1 MLGALLK
8 VGFNLRVGLKH
19 DFARVAV
26 DNDFIAILQFFG
38 DIQATHHGG
47 NAHGAEHDGSVS
59 SQTAGL
65 RDERNHLATRHR
77 GHLAW
82 REFVR
87 HNNCWFTQPFKPV
100 FFLAHEQA

>member
-1 MLGALLK
+1 MLEHILHLGWKFNVAVQLNAHAISGDGFKRIRLLQFQTHARALLGALLK

-47 NAHGAEHDGSVS
+47 NAHGAEH
-59 SQTAGL
+59 
-65 RDERNHLATRHR
+65 N
-77 GHLAW
+77 
-82 REFVR
+82 
-87 HNNCWFTQPFKPV
+87 
-100 FFLAHEQA
+100 